1 MQSSPIIGFHHITM
15 NTGGAQEDYD
25 FHVKLLGLRMVKKT
39 ILFDGTRP
47 VYHLY
52 YGNERGEEST
62 LLTTFPFRQDGRVA
76 KPGSGQVKAVSMSV
90 PQSALDFWEHRLKSA
105 QVEYQKLERLGTKRL
120 ALKHP
125 CGIEYELVGVP
136 DDSRT
141 PYAGAGVPPE
151 AAIRGIYGTTISARD
166 VAEMHEFMTDAMGF
180 KVAGKDNRETRYG
193 IRDGAPGRIVE
204 ILHDPDLP
212 QGSWRFGAGTVHHIA
227 FHVDDKATQASFKA
241 YLEGLGYTDCS
252 EPKDRGY
259 MMSVYFRTPAGTLFE
274 AAYLYGG
281 GFLKD
286 EPVETLGTQIC
297 TPPWLLDR
305 RDEFL
310 SSLEPIVDC
319 APDLRPPSQYQQ
331 TTVTSEEIGRASCR
345 ERV

>member
-1 MQSSPIIGFHHITM
+1 MSTSPIIGFHHITM
-15 NTGGAQEDYD
+15 NVGGAQDDYD
-25 FHVKLLGLRMVKKT
+25 FHVKLLGLRLVKKT
-39 ILFDGTRP
+39 ILFDGSRP

-76 KPGSGQVKAVSMSV
+76 KPGSGQVKAVSLSV
-90 PQSALDFWEHRLKSA
+90 PDDSLGYWEHRFSSRNVAYRKI
-105 QVEYQKLERLGTKRL
+105 ERLGSRRL
-120 ALKHP
+120 VFKHP
-125 CGIEYELVGVP
+125 GGIEYELVGVP
-136 DDSRT
+136 EDSRA
-141 PYAGAGVPPE
+141 PYTGSDVP
-151 AAIRGIYGTTISARD
+151 AAAAVRGIYGTTISARD
-166 VAEMHEFMTDAMGF
+166 IGEMHEFMTDAMGF
-180 KVAGKDNRETRYG
+180 RVAGKEGGRTRYS

-204 ILHDPDLP
+204 IAHDADLP
-212 QGSWRFGAGTVHHIA
+212 QGTWRFGAGTVHHIA
-227 FHVDDKATQASFKA
+227 FHVDDAATQASFKA

-259 MMSVYFRTPAGTLFE
+259 MMSVYFRTPSGTLFE

-286 EPVETLGTQIC
+286 EPVATLGTQIC

-310 SSLEPIVDC
+310 AALEPIVDC
-319 APDLRPPSQYQQ
+319 APDLRPPGQYQQ
-331 TTVTSEEIGRASCR
+331 RTVTAAT
-345 ERV
+345 

>member
-1 MQSSPIIGFHHITM
+1 MSSSPIIGFHHITM
-15 NTGGAQEDYD
+15 NVGGAQEDYD

-39 ILFDGTRP
+39 ILFDGARP

-76 KPGSGQVKAVSMSV
+76 KPGSGQVRSVSL
-90 PQSALDFWEHRLKSA
+90 SAPEPSMDYWAHRLGRFEVPFSKI
-105 QVEYQKLERLGTKRL
+105 ERLGTNRL
-120 ALKHP
+120 VFKHP
-125 CGIEYELVGVP
+125 GGIEYELVGVP
-136 DDSRT
+136 EDTRT
-141 PYAGAGVPPE
+141 PYTGSDVPVE
-151 AAIRGIYGTTISARD
+151 CAIRGIYGTRISARD

-180 KVAGKDNRETRYG
+180 NVAGKQGRETAYS

-204 ILHDPDLP
+204 IAHDPELP
-212 QGSWRFGAGTVHHIA
+212 QGTWRFGAGTVHHIA
-227 FHVDDKATQASFKA
+227 FHVDDEATQACFKA

-252 EPKDRGY
+252 DPKDRGY
-259 MMSVYFRTPAGTLFE
+259 MMSVYFRTPSGTLFE

-310 SSLEPIVDC
+310 SALEPIVDC
-319 APDLRPPSQYQQ
+319 APDLRSPSQYRQK
-331 TTVTSEEIGRASCR
+331 TVIPAA
-345 ERV
+345 

>member
-76 KPGSGQVKAVSMSV
+76 KPGSGQVKTVSMSV
-90 PQSALDFWEHRLKSA
+90 PQSALDFWEHRLKSE
-105 QVEYQKLERLGTKRL
+105 QVQYQKLERLGTKRL

-141 PYAGAGVPPE
+141 PYAGAGVPAE

-166 VAEMHEFMTDAMGF
+166 VSEMHEFMTDAMGF
-180 KVAGKDNRETRYG
+180 KVAGRDNRETRYG

-204 ILHDPDLP
+204 IVHNPDLP

-227 FHVDDKATQASFKA
+227 FHVDDKGTQASFKA

-331 TTVTSEEIGRASCR
+331 TTVTSAA
-345 ERV
+345 

>member
-1 MQSSPIIGFHHITM
+1 MNTSPIIGFHHITM
-15 NTGGAQEDYD
+15 NVGGAQEDYD

-39 ILFDGTRP
+39 ILFDGSRP

-76 KPGSGQVKAVSMSV
+76 KPGSGQVRCVSLSV
-90 PQSALDFWEHRLKSA
+90 PASSLDFWAHRLA
-105 QVEYQKLERLGTKRL
+105 RFNYAALRIERLGAKRL
-120 ALKHP
+120 MFKHP

-136 DDSRT
+136 DDSRRPFSGSDVPT
-141 PYAGAGVPPE
+141 EYAV
-151 AAIRGIYGTTISARD
+151 RGIYGTTISARD

-180 KVAGKDNRETRYG
+180 KVAGKEGRETAYS

-204 ILHDPDLP
+204 IVHDAELP
-212 QGSWRFGAGTVHHIA
+212 QGTWRFGAGTVHHIA
-227 FHVDDKATQASFKA
+227 FHVDDEKTQATFKA

-252 EPKDRGY
+252 DPKDRGY
-259 MMSVYFRTPAGTLFE
+259 MMSVYFRTPSGTLFE

-297 TPPWLLDR
+297 TPPWLLER

-319 APDLRPPSQYQQ
+319 APDLRGPSHYQQ
-331 TTVTSEEIGRASCR
+331 NTVTTPA
-345 ERV
+345 V

>member
-1 MQSSPIIGFHHITM
+1 MDTSPIIGFHHITM
-15 NTGGAQEDYD
+15 NVGGAQEDYD

-39 ILFDGTRP
+39 ILFDGARP

-76 KPGSGQVKAVSMSV
+76 KPGSGQVKTVSLSV
-90 PQSALDFWEHRLKSA
+90 PESSLDFWAHRFTTRA
-105 QVEYQKLERLGTKRL
+105 VAFERIERLGTKRL

-125 CGIEYELVGVP
+125 GGIEYELVGVP
-136 DDSRT
+136 DDSRS
-141 PYAGAGVPPE
+141 PYTGADVPVE
-151 AAIRGIYGTTISARD
+151 AAVRGIYGTTISARD

-180 KVAGKDNRETRYG
+180 KVAGKEGPETRYG

-204 ILHDPDLP
+204 IVHDRDLP
-212 QGSWRFGAGTVHHIA
+212 QGTWRFGAGTVHHIA

-259 MMSVYFRTPAGTLFE
+259 MMSVYFRTPSGTLFE

-286 EPVETLGTQIC
+286 EPVQTLGTQIC

-310 SSLEPIVDC
+310 AALEPIVDC
-319 APDLRPPSQYQQ
+319 APDLRAPSAYRQV
-331 TTVTSEEIGRASCR
+331 TTTASA
-345 ERV
+345 

>member
-1 MQSSPIIGFHHITM
+1 MSSSPIIGFHHITM
-15 NTGGAQEDYD
+15 NVGGAQEDYD

-39 ILFDGTRP
+39 ILFDGARP

-76 KPGSGQVKAVSMSV
+76 KPGSGQVRSVSLSV
-90 PQSALDFWEHRLKSA
+90 PGPSLDYWAHRLGRFEVPFSRI
-105 QVEYQKLERLGTKRL
+105 ERLGTNRL
-120 ALKHP
+120 VFKHP
-125 CGIEYELVGVP
+125 GGIEYELVGVP
-136 DDSRT
+136 EDTRT
-141 PYAGAGVPPE
+141 PYAGSDVPAE
-151 AAIRGIYGTTISARD
+151 CAVRGIYGTRISARD

-180 KVAGKDNRETRYG
+180 KVAGKEGRETAYS

-204 ILHDPDLP
+204 IAHEPELP
-212 QGSWRFGAGTVHHIA
+212 QGTWRFGAGTVHHIA
-227 FHVDDKATQASFKA
+227 FHVDDEATQASFKG

-252 EPKDRGY
+252 DAKDRGY
-259 MMSVYFRTPAGTLFE
+259 MMSVYFRTPSGTLFE

-297 TPPWLLDR
+297 TPPWLLER

-310 SSLEPIVDC
+310 SALEPIVDC
-319 APDLRPPSQYQQ
+319 APDLRNPSQYRQQ
-331 TTVTSEEIGRASCR
+331 TIIPAA
-345 ERV
+345 